1 MSANFEAKK
10 QVVEEIKE
18 KLQRAKAVTFV
29 DYRGLTVEEDTKMRK
44 EFREAGAEYK
54 VYKNRLMLLALN
66 ELGIKGAE
74 KYLEG
79 TSAVAFGY
87 DDEVSQA
94 KIVCDYVEKTK
105 KLSIK
110 FGLLNGQ
117 SVEGKDIEALAKLPS
132 KEVLVAKLL
141 GTLMGP
147 VSSLARVLNAPTQG
161 LAIALKAIA
170 DKQ

>member
-10 QVVEEIKE
+10 QIVEEIKD
-18 KLQRAKAVTFV
+18 KLQKAKSVTFV

-44 EFREAGAEYK
+44 EFKQNGAEYK

-87 DDEVSQA
+87 DDEVAQA
-94 KIVCDYVEKTK
+94 KIVCDYADKTK

-110 FGLLNGQ
+110 FGLINGQ
-117 SVEGKDIEALAKLPS
+117 CVDSKEIEALAKLPS
-132 KEVLVAKLL
+132 KDVLVEKLL
-141 GTLMGP
+141 GTLLGP
-147 VSSLARVLNAPTQG
+147 ITGLARVLNAPTQG
-161 LAIALKAIA
+161 LAIALNAIA
-170 DKQ
+170 TK

>member
-10 QVVEEIKE
+10 QIVQEIKE
-18 KLQRAKAVTFV
+18 KLQKAKSVTFV
-29 DYRGLTVEEDTKMRK
+29 DYKGLTVEEDTQMRK
-44 EFREAGAEYK
+44 AFRQNGAEYK

-74 KYLEG
+74 KHLEG

-87 DDEVSQA
+87 EDEVAQA
-94 KIVCDYVEKTK
+94 KIVCDYVDKTK

-117 SVEGKDIEALAKLPS
+117 YVESKEIEALAKLPS

-141 GTLMGP
+141 GSLMGP
-147 VSSLARVLNAPTQG
+147 IGGLARVLNAPVQG
-161 LAIALKAIA
+161 LTIALKAVA
-170 DKQ
+170 EK